1 MGTNLNQ
8 VFILN
13 TANLETG
20 TDYDSVTAGD
30 AGIWTITSGGTDT
43 YVATALYA
51 TTVDT
56 DTSNADDTTVG
67 ALTVANPLWLYNDFQ
82 IVQGVSGNPI
92 ASPIISSRN
101 VRRVTFEPF
110 VASVRHAIV
119 TGTLVANKEYDVKFV
134 VRTAPTAQLNFH
146 DPDSSGYID
155 LSGGGFDFPL
165 GAFTHGTHK
174 VLHISAEGST
184 ATAAGDAL
192 VANIANSSILNALF
206 TASNSS
212 GDVTITARHAGVTF
226 ELIAENLTD
235 STFLANASTTVYKPG
250 VGNDWQV
257 LGDEIRTN
265 YRVGN
270 FNRMYLPQ
278 NPSRLT
284 KADYQYHKITLE
296 YEHNWPNSTG
306 IAPAGALNQA
316 VIYAA
321 DSSAAMAAGD
331 TNIDAAFALAN
342 VTAKQSFVW

>member
-13 TANLETG
+13 NANLETG

-30 AGIWTITSGGTDT
+30 AGIWTLGATDT
-43 YVATALYA
+43 YVATALYDA
-51 TTVDT
+51 SIESGAAADASDT
-56 DTSNADDTTVG
+56 L
-67 ALTVANPLWLYNDFQ
+67 ALANPLWLYNDFQ

-101 VRRVTFEPF
+101 VRRITFEPF
-110 VASVRHAIV
+110 VASVRHAI
-119 TGTLVANKEYDVKFV
+119 TAGTLVANKEYDVKFI

-174 VLHISAEGST
+174 VLHISAEGAS
-184 ATAAGDAL
+184 ATASGDNL
-192 VANIANSSILNALF
+192 VSNIQNSSILNALF
-206 TASNSS
+206 TAANSS

-226 ELIAENLTD
+226 ELIVENLTD
-235 STFLANASTTVYKPG
+235 STFLANASTTVFKPG

-284 KADYQYHKITLE
+284 QTDYQYHKITLE
-296 YEHNWPNSTG
+296 YEHNWPTSSG
-306 IAPAGALNQA
+306 IAPAGTLNQA

-321 DSSAAMAAGD
+321 DSSTAMAAGD

-342 VTAKQSFVW
+342 VTAKQTFIW